1 MSEQRESR
9 ISFDLAPDEI
19 ASVESFRRLK
29 DTAVLTIMFTDI
41 VGFTELTEE
50 KGERHSNEVRR
61 LHDEVLE
68 TTVTEGGAGLVV
80 KHIGDAV
87 MAIFS
92 EPSTAAQRAL
102 RIHEG
107 LRRLARDRPDVEAL
121 EVKIGLDMGQVTV
134 EEKVD
139 VDVFGRHVN
148 RASRIQGLAS
158 GGQVLMSF
166 TVFDSARGWLTGPAN
181 DHFEWK
187 SHGRYRLK
195 GVPAPVEIF
204 EVGDPTRAPL
214 RAPRGGTRVRS
225 VPGIAWAAGFV
236 LLGVAATI
244 GYSRLGGTEVW
255 LVDYPPPRSYLDGSS
270 EVMLD
275 GEPGSTERRL
285 LVDVSPGKHVLQ
297 YDVADPV
304 RYYAEIDVQRGEN
317 HLDPQF
323 TESRLPSLYRYVG
336 LGDDPAE
343 ASREGDY
350 VVYDRDNRRLE
361 HHAAMSLAVRV
372 APGTDEPATA
382 VSSLSWSLALD
393 GAEVANETRAYSHPV
408 DAVADSV
415 EEVEIYSDDHHRYW
429 ARIRLVRGYAHLELN
444 SAFLPPRER
453 TTGSSRTP

>member
-1 MSEQRESR
+1 MSEPREPP
-9 ISFDLAPDEI
+9 IPFDLAPNEI

-41 VGFTELTEE
+41 VGFTELTEQN
-50 KGERHSNEVRR
+50 GERHSNEVRR

-68 TTVTEGGAGLVV
+68 AAVTEGAAGLVV

-87 MAIFS
+87 MAVFS
-92 EPSTAAQRAL
+92 EPSTAVERAL

-107 LRRLARDRPDVEAL
+107 LQRLARDRPDVEAL

-148 RASRIQGLAS
+148 RASRIQGLAG

-181 DHFEWK
+181 ERFRWK

-195 GVPAPVEIF
+195 GVPAPVEVF
-204 EVGDPTRAPL
+204 EVGDPARAPL

-225 VPGIAWAAGFV
+225 VPGVAWAAGFV
-236 LLGVAATI
+236 LIGVAVTI
-244 GYSRLGGTEVW
+244 AYARLGGAEVW
-255 LVDYPPPRSYLDGSS
+255 LVDYPPPLSYLDGTS
-270 EVMLD
+270 EVLLD
-275 GEPGSTERRL
+275 GGDGGPDRRL
-285 LVDVSPGKHVLQ
+285 LLEVSPGRHVLH

-304 RYYAEIDVQRGEN
+304 RYYAEIEVKRGEN
-317 HLDPQF
+317 HLSPEF

-336 LGDDPAE
+336 LGDEPVA

-350 VVYDRDNRRLE
+350 VVYDRDNQRIE
-361 HHAAMSLAVRV
+361 HHAAISIGVQVTPA
-372 APGTDEPATA
+372 AGDPGTA
-382 VSSLSWSLALD
+382 VSSLSWSMTLD
-393 GAEVANETRAYSHPV
+393 GAEVANETRSYSHPV
-408 DAVADSV
+408 DAVDDSV
-415 EEVEIYSDDHHRYW
+415 EEAEIYSDDVHRYW
-429 ARIRLVRGYAHLELN
+429 ARVRLVRGYAHLELN
-444 SAFLPPRER
+444 SAFLP
-453 TTGSSRTP
+453 GS